1 MTLQNAI
8 PIEKTGFK
16 TTEQN
21 TVCGVITYEKRP
33 PQFGFPH
40 TVCLYGTYTSD
51 RSTERSERLDRSE
64 RYGHILDLTM

>member
-8 PIEKTGFK
+8 PIEKTAFK

-40 TVCLYGTYTSD
+40 TVCLYGTYTSV
-51 RSTERSERLDRSE
+51 RSTVFERLDRSE